1 MISFTLKSVI
11 IVALMMIAAVSAK
24 TRTGSATPYDGSLSE
39 SETSCSYSS
48 SSLDR
53 KWLSLFV
60 SLNEKD
66 FDRVEDACGKC
77 VRVKGASSTN
87 TRRALDVGALYVKI
101 LDKCSGKDC
110 KKGQL
115 SFSSDA
121 MRTIDSYSWDTSRI
135 RWEVVECPTSS
146 NLRGG
151 RN

>member
-1 MISFTLKSVI
+1 MISFTVKSVLL
-11 IVALMMIAAVSAK
+11 VAFMMIAVVSAK

-39 SETSCSYSS
+39 SETACPYSS
-48 SSLDR
+48 STLDR

-66 FDRVEDACGKC
+66 FDKVKEACGKC

-121 MRTIDSYSWDTSRI
+121 MKTIDSYSWDTSRI
-135 RWEVVECPTSS
+135 RWEVVDCPTSS